1 MDMCYNIGDISV
13 WFQFLG
19 INLYLVVI
27 NMKILIIEDEYN
39 LADAIASMLKR
50 EKYSVEIK
58 TDGEDGLDEALTD
71 IYDLIILDVM
81 LPRRN
86 GFDILEELRENKI
99 NAKILMLTA
108 KNTIDDKMMGFNNGA
123 DDYLTK
129 PFHMEELMARVNVQL
144 RKNSNLNKE
153 VIELGDI
160 ILNIRSMELSN
171 KFQEHK
177 VKIIGKEFQLLEL
190 LMNNANRVMEKEQLF
205 VKIWGY
211 DSECDINTLEAYI
224 SFIRKKLKLVKSNIN
239 LKAIRNMGYVLEV
252 NDEKIK
258 S

>member
-1 MDMCYNIGDISV
+1 
-13 WFQFLG
+13 
-19 INLYLVVI
+19 
-27 NMKILIIEDEYN
+27 MKILIIEDEYN
-39 LADAIASMLKR
+39 LADAISSMLKH

-58 TDGEDGLDEALTD
+58 TNGEEGLDEALTD

-81 LPRRN
+81 LPHKN
-86 GFDILEELRENKI
+86 GFEILKELREEKI
-99 NAKILMLTA
+99 NSKILMLTA
-108 KNTIDDKMMGFNNGA
+108 KNTIDDKMLGFNNGA

-144 RKNSNLNKE
+144 RKNNNLNNDML
-153 VIELGDI
+153 ELGDI
-160 ILNIRSMELSN
+160 ILNIKSMELCHKYEN
-171 KFQEHK
+171 HK
-177 VKIIGKEFQLLEL
+177 VKVIGKEFSLLEL
-190 LMNNANRVMEKEQLF
+190 LMNNPNRVIEKEQLF

-211 DSECDINTLEAYI
+211 DTECDINTLEAYI
-224 SFIRKKLKLVKSNIN
+224 SFIRKKLKLVKSKIN